1 MPRRLLF
8 LTDQTKPFSFNNA
21 VQGSPLSAARR
32 RQVGACRVSP
42 LVGRRREGELVSAV
56 GIEPLKKGKNSA
68 GKKKKKKKKSSA
80 PFLQPSEPPFDP
92 RASHAR
98 SSPPPPP
105 KFRTKAAGKPA
116 RAPAAKKAPA
126 ASRSSFSF
134 IVAASSSSSPSS
146 PGGGVAERPTLL
158 PGLSDRAAKSPQR
171 PRPYRVLLHND
182 DTNKRE
188 YVVQVLLKVIDG
200 MTIDVALQVTGFSSL
215 LFFFLHP
222 ISRPRQNEGGGKL
235 NFPSSLSFSLLF
247 FPSFKPSPYQT
258 KKLPGHA
265 RSQRLRHRRRRRRG
279 RAARGREV
287 LRGPP
292 ELRPRE
298 LDRAR
303 GGQGRGG
310 RRKRR
315 RRWWWWWGVTELFCG
330 GGQEEVNLSPSP
342 LVLFARRRS
351 RRRRRRRRRRCC
363 CRSGGV
369 LL

>member
-1 MPRRLLF
+1 MRAAAAVSSANEACTRHKTPAFFSLPSFPELQCHVDF
-8 LTDQTKPFSFNNA
+8 LSPIKQSISLSNNA

-56 GIEPLKKGKNSA
+56 GIEPLKKAKNPPA
-68 GKKKKKKKKSSA
+68 KKKKKKKKSSA

-235 NFPSSLSFSLLF
+235 NFPSSLLFSFSLF
-247 FPSFKPSPYQT
+247 
-258 KKLPGHA
+258 
-265 RSQRLRHRRRRRRG
+265 
-279 RAARGREV
+279 
-287 LRGPP
+287 
-292 ELRPRE
+292 
-298 LDRAR
+298 
-303 GGQGRGG
+303 
-310 RRKRR
+310 
-315 RRWWWWWGVTELFCG
+315 
-330 GGQEEVNLSPSP
+330 
-342 LVLFARRRS
+342 
-351 RRRRRRRRRRCC
+351 
-363 CRSGGV
+363 
-369 LL
+369 LLISSSLQNNN